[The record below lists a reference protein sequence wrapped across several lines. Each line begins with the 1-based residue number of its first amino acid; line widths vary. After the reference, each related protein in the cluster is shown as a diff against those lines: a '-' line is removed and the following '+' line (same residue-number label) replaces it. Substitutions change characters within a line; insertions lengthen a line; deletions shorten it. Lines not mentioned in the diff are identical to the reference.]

1 MEQTYYLHHSDT
13 KETSS
18 FGPVG
23 KFSELVEVTHGPP
36 ASRPNDAEP
45 NPKIVSD
52 EMSEFTTLENW
63 MQIRITHF
71 VHWGKARSNA
81 DSKVVEIDEAREVWK
96 KLVGHGY
103 VREIG
108 AENSIVNWDRF
119 Q

>member
-1 MEQTYYLHHSDT
+1 MVMEQTYYLHHSDT

-45 NPKIVSD
+45 NPKIVD
-52 EMSEFTTLENW
+52 
-63 MQIRITHF
+63 IT
-71 VHWGKARSNA
+71 
-81 DSKVVEIDEAREVWK
+81 EARRIWTL
-96 KLVGHGY
+96 LVGEGFKRH
-103 VREIG
+103 E
-108 AENSIVNWDRF
+108 

>member
-1 MEQTYYLHHSDT
+1 MEQIYYLHHSDT

-45 NPKIVSD
+45 NPKIVD
-52 EMSEFTTLENW
+52 
-63 MQIRITHF
+63 IT
-71 VHWGKARSNA
+71 
-81 DSKVVEIDEAREVWK
+81 EARRIWTL
-96 KLVGHGY
+96 LVGEGFKRH
-103 VREIG
+103 E
-108 AENSIVNWDRF
+108 

>member
-45 NPKIVSD
+45 NPKIVD
-52 EMSEFTTLENW
+52 
-63 MQIRITHF
+63 IT
-71 VHWGKARSNA
+71 
-81 DSKVVEIDEAREVWK
+81 EARRIWTL
-96 KLVGHGY
+96 LVGEGFK
-103 VREIG
+103 RT
-108 AENSIVNWDRF
+108 NL
-119 Q
+119 